1 MTKNARAAG
10 SRGDERE
17 FLIVKNVLKIL
28 LVLLLVLLLAIVGG
42 IVYFMHRLNAGSVPI
57 IEMPEEQETVTPAPV
72 VTPEPEV
79 QMMAIDSNRPEIT
92 PVITPDPEVAL
103 EAELLSAD
111 VEQDNWLYADTG
123 IRKVDPID
131 PDVINIL
138 LVGADIRDLKNAM
151 YRNVSSHADTIMMV
165 SINKRTDTVT
175 LVSFMRDSYIQ
186 IRGLKGNVNMN
197 KLNSAFS
204 NGGMG
209 WLINT
214 LNYKHNYNLDIQE
227 YMGVGFFNFSELIDS
242 IGGIDIKLTAE
253 ECFYINW
260 RCAELGKTDPHEDR
274 FVILKNAGLPI
285 LPEEDGVY
293 HLTGLQTLWYARN
306 RTTGDETSKT
316 GSDFT
321 RTSRQ
326 KDVLMLVY
334 EKVRHGLTLTELA
347 GLTSFIMDN
356 SYTNMR
362 FRRIVELGIY
372 LLRHDVKVQYIT
384 MPRAK
389 SWSYSQEIVG
399 NGTKPMEV
407 VTFNID
413 SNRKYLHQ
421 VLYEGLVP
429 DEADV
434 EQNAG

>member
-1 MTKNARAAG
+1 MTITTAVTGRP
-10 SRGDERE
+10 RGDERK
-17 FLIVKNVLKIL
+17 FLIVKTALKIVL
-28 LVLLLVLLLAIVGG
+28 ILLLVLLLAIVGG
-42 IVYFMHRLNAGSVPI
+42 IAYFMHRLNEGAVPVV
-57 IEMPEEQETVTPAPV
+57 EVPEEEETATPAPA
-72 VTPEPEV
+72 TPEPEV
-79 QMMAIDSNRPEIT
+79 KMFEIDPNQPEVT

-103 EAELLSAD
+103 EAELLGAE
-111 VEQDNWLYADTG
+111 VEQDNWLYADGG

-151 YRNVSSHADTIMMV
+151 YRKVSSHADTVMMV

-175 LVSFMRDSYIQ
+175 LVSFMRDSYVQ
-186 IRGLKGNVNMN
+186 IRGLKGNVHMN
-197 KLNSAFS
+197 KLNSAFA

-214 LNYKHNYNLDIQE
+214 LNYKKNYDLDIQE

-242 IGGIDIKLTAE
+242 IGGIDIKLSAE

-274 FVILKNAGLPI
+274 IVILQNAGLPI

-326 KDVLMLVY
+326 KEVLMLVY
-334 EKVRHGLTLTELA
+334 EKVKQGLSLKELA
-347 GLTSFIMDN
+347 GLTTFIMDN

-362 FRRIVELGIY
+362 FSRIAELGIY

-389 SWSYSQEIVG
+389 SWSYGQEVVG
-399 NGTKPMEV
+399 NGGKPVDV

-413 SNRKYLHQ
+413 SNRRYLHQ

-429 DEADV
+429 DAADV